1 MNLDGHKLAAASVV
15 ASVSGLAMDSV
26 SVVQNH
32 LQDVTQTGQIVSII
46 ISIISGV
53 VSLFKLLRKKK

>member
-1 MNLDGHKLAAASVV
+1 MSLDGHKLAVTSILAS
-15 ASVSGLAMDSV
+15 ASGIAMDSV
-26 SVVQNH
+26 NVVQTH
-32 LQDVTQTGQIVSII
+32 LQDVTETGQVISII